1 MLFPLATSY
10 LRAFPGRKAS
20 NIIRHI
26 FPTKQIDVQK
36 ILDYASQSNSNIYK
50 IIVFGSATTLYCHND
65 SDLDLAVIVADEN
78 AYKQFNK
85 FLASNIQKE
94 YDLIDYSKIT
104 NKILK
109 NEIDLKGVCVYDKLD

>member
-10 LRAFPGRKAS
+10 LRAFPGRTAS
-20 NIIRHI
+20 NTIRHI

-36 ILDYASQSNSNIYK
+36 ILDYAMQNKTIYK

-85 FLASNIQKE
+85 FLSSNIQTE

-109 NEIDLKGVCVYDKLD
+109 SEIDLKGVCVYDKLN